1 MKVQRKKMAA
11 WQAKP
16 YCIQLWGINNLQN
29 KTQTVSHQISYPNI
43 VRTHTP
49 PQKKMK
55 QKKLEWVNLGGIS
68 RVIFPTGF
76 LVVSF

>member
-29 KTQTVSHQISYPNI
+29 KTQTVSGQISYPWGINNLQNKTQTVSGQISYPNI
-43 VRTHTP
+43 VRT
-49 PQKKMK
+49 KKNEVK
-55 QKKLEWVNLGGIS
+55 QTNWSG
-68 RVIFPTGF
+68 
-76 LVVSF
+76 